1 MKNCPNCNLELPS
14 EAHFCPKCMY
24 EYPRVARQRKRIKF
38 IKKKKR
44 VRIILVL
51 VVVLLLKDFWPLL
64 RLLIPKSSEKET
76 TRQNQPSIE
85 LTFRTNEMSGENPAI
100 IHDFEDVLFTDLDS
114 VSQILGE
121 EIEEACPDGEYMVH
135 EFESVEIEV
144 SQDERVKSI
153 YIDYMNARDEVIEQ
167 FGIHGI
173 NGKTS
178 REEVRGRIG
187 TPDQNFEEEWS
198 YRFDGERGMPTLRVF
213 FDENDMVTALQY
225 YTLQ

>member
-1 MKNCPNCNLELPS
+1 MKKCPKCNLELPS

-24 EYPRVARQRKRIKF
+24 EYPRADRRRKRRNPLKR
-38 IKKKKR
+38 KKR
-44 VRIILVL
+44 VFIIVFLVSVAFL
-51 VVVLLLKDFWPLL
+51 HILSPLL
-64 RLLIPKSSEKET
+64 RPLIPKDNGKKTGE
-76 TRQNQPSIE
+76 QNQQSIE
-85 LTFRTNEMSGENPAI
+85 MTFRTNEMSIDNPAI
-100 IHDFEDVLFTDLDS
+100 IHDFEDVLLTDLES

-121 EIEEACPDGEYMVH
+121 EIMEAYPDEEYMVH

-153 YIDYMNARDEVIEQ
+153 YVDYLNATDEIIEQ
-167 FGIHGI
+167 YGIHGI

>member
-1 MKNCPNCNLELPS
+1 
-14 EAHFCPKCMY
+14 MY
-24 EYPRVARQRKRIKF
+24 EYPRIEQPSRKSRLVR
-38 IKKKKR
+38 KKKSTF
-44 VRIILVL
+44 VIILLVL
-51 VVVLLLKDFWPLL
+51 VIVVINFFPLIK
-64 RLLIPKSSEKET
+64 LLIPKNDGNQAIE
-76 TRQNQPSIE
+76 QNQPGIE

-121 EIEEACPDGEYMVH
+121 EIEEAYPDGEYMVH

-213 FDENDMVTALQY
+213 FDENDMVIALQY

>member
-1 MKNCPNCNLELPS
+1 
-14 EAHFCPKCMY
+14 MY
-24 EYPRVARQRKRIKF
+24 DYPRAERKSQSGKSL
-38 IKKKKR
+38 KKKKR
-44 VRIILVL
+44 TFVIILL
-51 VVVLLLKDFWPLL
+51 VSVIFVIKFWPLI
-64 RLLIPKSSEKET
+64 RLLISKDNGKNTSV
-76 TRQNQPSIE
+76 QNQQAIE

-100 IHDFEDVLFTDLDS
+100 IHDFEDVLFTDQDS

-121 EIEEACPDGEYMVH
+121 EIEEAYPDVEYMVH

-153 YIDYMNARDEVIEQ
+153 YIDYLNARDEIIEQ
-167 FGIHGI
+167 YGIHGI

-178 REEVRGRIG
+178 RDEVRGRLG
-187 TPDQNFEEEWS
+187 TPNQNFEEEWS

-213 FDENDMVTALQY
+213 FNENDMVIALQY